1 MTRPRVVII
10 GGGFGGH
17 KAAQRLKH
25 APVDITLVDRS
36 NHHLFQPL
44 LYQVATATLAPS
56 DIAAPIR
63 FMHRGQKNIE
73 VLMAEVTQID
83 VQAKRVVLDNGSL
96 LVYDYLVVAPGARF
110 SYFGHPEWEAIAPG
124 LKSLDDARAIRNR
137 FLSAFEAAERSDDPA
152 QRDALMTFV
161 IVGGGPTGCE
171 LAGIMAPVAHKAFFK
186 EYHRIDTRKTKVIL
200 LEGTDHVLPGF
211 PESLAKY
218 AVRNLRQLGV
228 DVRLGE
234 RVTNVTPDAVYV
246 GAERIPTRNVFWAA
260 GNEASHLGHDLGV
273 PLDRQGRVIVERD
286 LSIPGHPEVFVIG
299 DLSISMKDDGQTP
312 VPSVAPAAMQQG
324 WLAGAN
330 IIATITGRSRKP
342 FHYVNKGD
350 LATIGRYKAIA
361 NFGFIRV
368 TGVLAW
374 YLWLF
379 VHIMYL
385 AGFRNRLSVL
395 VEWAYAYFTY
405 QRGSRVISRTAGPID
420 VPGPA
425 IGQVENRAVN
435 RTVASASQR

>member
-1 MTRPRVVII
+1 VSRPRVVII
-10 GGGFGGH
+10 GGGFGGS

-56 DIAAPIR
+56 DIATPIR
-63 FMHRGQKNIE
+63 MLLKRQKNVE
-73 VLMAEVTQID
+73 VLMGEVTHID
-83 VQAKRVVLDNGSL
+83 VNAKCVELDHGVAIL
-96 LVYDYLVVAPGARF
+96 PYDYLVVASGARF

-137 FLSAFEAAERSDDPA
+137 FLSAFEAAERTDDPDA
-152 QRDALMTFV
+152 REALMTFV
-161 IVGGGPTGCE
+161 VVGGGPTGVE
-171 LAGIMAPVAHKAFFK
+171 LSGILAPVSHKAFPK
-186 EYHRIDTRKTKVIL
+186 EFHRIDTRKTKVIL

-211 PESLAKY
+211 PPSLANH
-218 AVRNLRQLGV
+218 AIRDLRQLGV
-228 DVRLGE
+228 EVRLNA
-234 RVTNVTPDAVYV
+234 RVTGVTADAVFV
-246 GAERIPTRNVFWAA
+246 GDVRIPTRSVFWAA
-260 GNEASHLGHDLGV
+260 GNEASTLGRHLGV
-273 PLDRQGRVIVERD
+273 PLDHQGRVKVERD

-299 DLSISMKDDGQTP
+299 DLAISMKDDGQTP
-312 VPSVAPAAMQQG
+312 VPGVAPAAMQGG
-324 WLAGAN
+324 WLAGGN
-330 IIATITGRSRKP
+330 IIASITGRPRKP

-361 NFGFIRV
+361 NFGFLRV

-374 YLWLF
+374 FLWLF

-405 QRGSRVISRTAGPID
+405 QRGSRLISRTAGPID
-420 VPGPA
+420 VPDP
-425 IGQVENRAVN
+425 AVN
-435 RTVASASQR
+435 RAVASASRTTVP